1 MLLSEAS
8 ALFDKLSHA
17 TQDLEVRRLGIAAR
31 MSSYQSINPIIKQA
45 FDERLVK
52 LSFDTRRVD
61 QENDRNPRSNL
72 QYYHRSEPFIDGDL
86 STKISR
92 YMKVKSAVDLIKE
105 QYGTDPEWFDS
116 YARVLSSAVDRV
128 LRIEQRDG
136 DFFKAAFDYLDEL
149 LYVRYR
155 LSIEDITKMGEIE
168 LERAILGKDEKMLL
182 KHIYKTTS
190 YSNKDIAKYTALP
203 TDPLIDRLLEGVK
216 ATADSKDVERSI
228 TISVRDKIND
238 LAKTSDKS

>member
-1 MLLSEAS
+1 MRNIGSNARLNLYAAIAS
-8 ALFDKLSHA
+8 PLKK
-17 TQDLEVRRLGIAAR
+17 V
-31 MSSYQSINPIIKQA
+31 A
-45 FDERLVK
+45 FDEKLIK

-61 QENDRNPRSNL
+61 QENDRNPRGNL

-86 STKISR
+86 SIKINR
-92 YMKVKSAVDLIKE
+92 YMKVKAATDLIKE

-116 YARVLSSAVDRV
+116 YARVLSSAVDRA
-128 LRIEQRDG
+128 LRIEQKDG

-182 KHIYKTTS
+182 KHIYKTTAH
-190 YSNKDIAKYTALP
+190 SNKDIAKYTALP
-203 TDPLIDRLLEGVK
+203 TDPLAYRLLEGVK
-216 ATADSKDVERSI
+216 ANADNKSVERSVII
-228 TISVRDKIND
+228 TVRDQINE